1 MRRRVS
7 ILLSVSVAALVFTAA
22 AWALRFT
29 DESYFTPVGAVG
41 SPYSFT
47 FGGAGGCGPAL
58 PYQYNLLGGSL
69 PPGLTLAKSG
79 LISGTPT
86 QAGSWSFWV
95 NLSDQNPPSADWC
108 RPSEAQREFSITI
121 NGSGGG
127 SPPPA
132 PAPGQSISI
141 TTGSLP
147 EASAGSPY
155 SLTFAASGSAT
166 KSWTIT
172 AGSLPAGLSLGP
184 NGVLSGTPTSAG
196 NATFTVKVSAGGATS
211 QKEFTLQVGGAL
223 QIDAP
228 ASRVAEVAVPLAIEL
243 HAGGGTAPYRWELTE
258 GSLPDKVGFI
268 GNQGNGSTATIKG
281 VPAEFGTFALKFTVT
296 DVRGRTT
303 VHTITLQVADKLRL
317 SGAKM
322 PRVGRVG
329 KLYRASVSALGGFG
343 ARTWSVPRG
352 KLPTGLHLDTRT
364 GVIGGRPA
372 RAGRYVV
379 YVAAKDALGASRSLK
394 ISILIRR

>member
-7 ILLSVSVAALVFTAA
+7 IVLSVAVAALVFTAA

-41 SPYSFT
+41 SPYSFA

-58 PYQYNLLGGSL
+58 PYQYNLLAGSL

-79 LISGTPT
+79 QISGTPT

-172 AGSLPAGLSLGP
+172 TGSLPAGLSLGS

-196 NATFTVKVSAGGATS
+196 NATFTVKVSAGEATS
-211 QKEFTLQVGGAL
+211 
-223 QIDAP
+223 
-228 ASRVAEVAVPLAIEL
+228 
-243 HAGGGTAPYRWELTE
+243 
-258 GSLPDKVGFI
+258 
-268 GNQGNGSTATIKG
+268 
-281 VPAEFGTFALKFTVT
+281 
-296 DVRGRTT
+296 
-303 VHTITLQVADKLRL
+303 
-317 SGAKM
+317 
-322 PRVGRVG
+322 
-329 KLYRASVSALGGFG
+329 
-343 ARTWSVPRG
+343 
-352 KLPTGLHLDTRT
+352 
-364 GVIGGRPA
+364 
-372 RAGRYVV
+372 
-379 YVAAKDALGASRSLK
+379 
-394 ISILIRR
+394 